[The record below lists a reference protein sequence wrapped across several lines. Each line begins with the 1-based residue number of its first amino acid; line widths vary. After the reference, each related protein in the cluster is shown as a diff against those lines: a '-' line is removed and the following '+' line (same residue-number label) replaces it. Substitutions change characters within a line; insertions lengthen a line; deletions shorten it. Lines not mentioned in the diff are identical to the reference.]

1 MNEFLTQRFMT
12 MNRTN
17 NYQEMFSK
25 SLSSITDTNVIS
37 YLDSNFTNQWAMQ
50 ITGITDSR
58 VAVAL
63 FLPGLILQGTGENET
78 KALCNII
85 TNLTRNI
92 QDVTQNNIPQIN
104 TSQTVQPTQKETAES
119 INQKLEQI
127 KANTKNKTVQTNA
140 QTNDAIFNS
149 LIANANAMSQLKP
162 QEQPQESPE
171 ELPFYSKESE
181 EFEKKFLEDTFK
193 QPTPEMVN
201 PTGMIYSNSWTPEV
215 GMKLK
220 AWSDEHGITS
230 KEQMSSWL
238 MRYCGLDYDHFN
250 PEWTDKFLVWAKAL
264 RETQTY

>member
-1 MNEFLTQRFMT
+1 MNEFLTQHFMT

-25 SLSSITDTNVIS
+25 SLSSITDSNVIS
-37 YLDSNFTNQWAMQ
+37 YLDSNFSNQWAMQ
-50 ITGITDSR
+50 ITDITDSR

-78 KALCNII
+78 KALRYII
-85 TNLTRNI
+85 TNLTNNI
-92 QDVTQNNIPQIN
+92 QDETQNNVSQIN
-104 TSQTVQPTQKETAES
+104 TSQTVQPTQKETVSS

-127 KANTKNKTVQTNA
+127 KTNTENKTA
-140 QTNDAIFNS
+140 QDNNAIFDS
-149 LIANANAMSQLKP
+149 LIASANAMSQSKP
-162 QEQPQESPE
+162 QEQPQELPE
-171 ELPFYSKESE
+171 ELPFDSPESNA
-181 EFEKKFLEDTFK
+181 FEKKFWEDALK

-201 PTGMIYSNSWTPEV
+201 PTGTIYSNSWTPEV

-238 MRYCGLDYDHFN
+238 IRYCGLDYDHFN